1 MVRLKGTLRD
11 LEAELKAVTGKWEE
25 EQKEKELYRTKLR
38 NAVKKGRKIE
48 TERNEKEEELQGL
61 RLRLEAAAGGAG
73 ATPAGPDPEQA
84 AGIEELQAKYAEAVE
99 ELEEVTARNLA
110 LQDVQARSAEEAAGA
125 RAELEAKLADAAR
138 EVEGLRER
146 AAAAGAAAGGG
157 GGDTPAAEDVEL
169 ELQKVK
175 KQLKKAEQQ
184 LLFESAAK
192 EGAVADAEK
201 KLQQAEAEKEGMQQE
216 MTVMSAAMRAA
227 AEKVADAAAAESAAF
242 GAEEALKIQVSDLQK
257 QLAEMEGRLKVAEED
272 DVERE
277 TLTAQMRQF
286 RTDNAELNRQ
296 YKLLENELKY
306 KQDQLSQAEASI
318 VKLQE
323 EIIEQSQV
331 NSQTREAVNLELQE
345 REEDLEERRE
355 ELEQSLRAAN
365 EQRIRAQ
372 EAQRKAEQQIL
383 EKEEAM
389 EKMQAD
395 QGERNKRFEYVQ
407 ASFAT
412 KEAQLKEGIA
422 ALEDERAR
430 LLAELGAA
438 EEFRT
443 SQAEE
448 AATHKA
454 RLESL
459 SQSVEDSHAAID
471 SAVEAAVQ
479 PYKERVLALERD
491 AAAEREAAAA
501 LRARLGQ
508 FEQEAA
514 NTSSSRERI
523 LELEEAKAEEVTALQ
538 NALQAVQEEKAD
550 LDTQLHTLREH
561 CALLQDQLKGQAA
574 GADGEAETAAGGDIE
589 AGTSDRQEVEILRE
603 RVKHAEQKS
612 SGYQTKIAALE
623 NKNRELG
630 WQVAMVSTGATKGKA
645 GPAAAADAAREAKL
659 QTVPGMLGVVLR
671 HRMKLIVGYLVVL
684 HALVYFALTHGVFK
698 NIHYGT

>member
-11 LEAELKAVTGKWEE
+11 LEAELKAVTGKWEG

-61 RLRLEAAAGGAG
+61 RQRLEAAGGGAG

-84 AGIEELQAKYAEAVE
+84 ARIEELQAKYAEAVE

-110 LQDVQARSAEEAAGA
+110 LQDVQARSAGEAAGA

-138 EVEGLRER
+138 EIEGLRER
-146 AAAAGAAAGGG
+146 AAGAAAGGG
-157 GGDTPAAEDVEL
+157 GGDAPAVEDVEL

-389 EKMQAD
+389 EKMQAS

-407 ASFAT
+407 ASFET
-412 KEAQLKEGIA
+412 KEAQLKEATA

-459 SQSVEDSHAAID
+459 SKSVEDSHAAID

-514 NTSSSRERI
+514 NASSSRERI

-574 GADGEAETAAGGDIE
+574 AAGGEAEAAAGGDIE

-671 HRMKLIVGYLVVL
+671 HRMKLIGGYLVVL

>member
-11 LEAELKAVTGKWEE
+11 LEAELKAVTGKWEG

-61 RLRLEAAAGGAG
+61 RQRLEAAGGGAG
-73 ATPAGPDPEQA
+73 ATPAGSDPEQA
-84 AGIEELQAKYAEAVE
+84 ARIEELQAKYAEAVE

-110 LQDVQARSAEEAAGA
+110 LQDVQARSAGEAAGA

-138 EVEGLRER
+138 EIEGLRER
-146 AAAAGAAAGGG
+146 AAGAAAGGG
-157 GGDTPAAEDVEL
+157 GGDAPAVEDVEL

-389 EKMQAD
+389 EKMQAS

-407 ASFAT
+407 ASFET
-412 KEAQLKEGIA
+412 KEAQLKEATA

-459 SQSVEDSHAAID
+459 SKSVEDSHAAID

-514 NTSSSRERI
+514 NASSSRERI

-574 GADGEAETAAGGDIE
+574 AAGGEAEAAAGGDIE

-671 HRMKLIVGYLVVL
+671 HRMKLIGGYLVVL